1 MNQTL
6 LRYVTYSRAPNKRT
20 GWLLENEH
28 YTHLVSQWGRF
39 GNIQKRN
46 LSSLLSFWGHSHLCL
61 LLQNTFL
68 CKSKHGW
75 LCSQKIFK
83 LRQTKLSQFS
93 NEISGPDICSLIQGE
108 VLQNGGC
115 TPQSTLIL
123 ENLKPVEISKNH
135 FNFTLTSSKL
145 YKFSK
150 LGGFGSKI
158 GPATPIFFLKCK
170 WP

>member
-75 LCSQKIFK
+75 LWSQKIFK

-93 NEISGPDICSLIQGE
+93 NEISGPDICSLIQGGASE
-108 VLQNGGC
+108 WRVH
-115 TPQSTLIL
+115 STVHTDLRKS
-123 ENLKPVEISKNH
+123 E
-135 FNFTLTSSKL
+135 TSRDIKKS
-145 YKFSK
+145 F
-150 LGGFGSKI
+150 
-158 GPATPIFFLKCK
+158 
-170 WP
+170 